1 MKSKKPT
8 FFVFSPFLPLCFAII
23 VQEMNFL
30 FAFLVSKQYLCRYF
44 KTRDMELKC
53 PQCGKWMAV
62 SQEELVIHDCQ
73 VVCPQC
79 LAVCQYEGGALV
91 VRDDSDAP
99 YRHNAAV
106 ESDKRETAKFC
117 HSCGKK
123 LPEGISFCP
132 YCGVDLSAPFEA
144 AAPEPVVEP
153 KPVVHAPEP
162 VREERPEPV
171 PERQSTPEPS
181 ATHQSRPRVED
192 KLRTI
197 TQHYSVAHPHPQ
209 QHGTMPG
216 TTFKIVAYTVIA
228 LLLILLV
235 YIIIAGLS
243 IEPSM

>member
-1 MKSKKPT
+1 
-8 FFVFSPFLPLCFAII
+8 
-23 VQEMNFL
+23 MNFL

-99 YRHNAAV
+99 YRHNATV
-106 ESDKRETAKFC
+106 ESDKRDTAKFC

-132 YCGVDLSAPFEA
+132 YCGADLSAPFEA
-144 AAPEPVVEP
+144 EAPEPEP
-153 KPVVHAPEP
+153 VAPREPEPETPQEPSPTSRGSATAPSAPAERQQAPEP
-162 VREERPEPV
+162 AAP
-171 PERQSTPEPS
+171 RQS
-181 ATHQSRPRVED
+181 QPRVED

-197 TQHYSVAHPHPQ
+197 AHHYSVTRPHPHQ
-209 QHGTMPG
+209 QDTMPSQ
-216 TTFKIVAYTVIA
+216 TFKIVAYAIIA
-228 LLLILLV
+228 LLVFLLV
-235 YIIIAGLS
+235 YIIFAGLS